1 MTDALVPVVERPAV
15 DQGRLHRLAG
25 DIDHPA
31 VAGDEPVGQPRPAE
45 LDVPGHSLLLDD
57 GTCRRRPRPARRR
70 RRSLPSSRAASPG
83 LGLRG
88 PLAAVAAASAWAK
101 LVGERGVVGEPEQQV
116 ARHVERLGG
125 GGLAEPSRTCRARPS
140 RSPPRVL
147 MVAGGELLL
156 GDGAHERGP
165 AGDALR
171 AMATGCR
178 VRRLSAVCHRLVG
191 RLFRLNR
198 RFPFRRGYQRGA
210 PLSNSP

>member
-1 MTDALVPVVERPAV
+1 MTDALVPVVEPPV
-15 DQGRLHRLAG
+15 VNQGRLHRIAG

-31 VAGDEPVGQPRPAE
+31 VAGDEPVGQLRSPE

-57 GTCRRRPRPARRR
+57 GTCRRRPRLVRRR
-70 RRSLPSSRAASPG
+70 RRSFPSSRAASPG
-83 LGLRG
+83 PDLSGRSRRWRRPALGR
-88 PLAAVAAASAWAK
+88 S